1 MTSALVKA
9 VRARTGHDPVVADG
23 SVEDARIAFADAAAR
38 RPSLVVVA
46 GGDGT
51 VRQAAAALGGTGIP
65 LAIVPCGTG
74 NVLASGLRL
83 GGPAAMARAL
93 PTAVE
98 RVVDLGQ
105 VTWGADPGSLLGV
118 ETFVVACGMG
128 LDARIMDGTEPHLK
142 RRFSFAAYMASA
154 AREILRPRPSR
165 FLVDVDG
172 DVTELTGL
180 AVLVANAGE
189 LIPGLLGPRQ
199 AIDPCDGRLE
209 VLVLG
214 GRNAF
219 GAARAGLEL
228 LLRTDGPH
236 GGVALRRSGRT
247 IRVRAEPAQP
257 IQIDGDVHG
266 RGWLDARIE
275 PGALTLL
282 VPPGA

>member
-1 MTSALVKA
+1 M
-9 VRARTGHDPVVADG
+9 ADG

-51 VRQAAAALGGTGIP
+51 VRQAAAALGGTGDP
-65 LAIVPCGTG
+65 AGHRARAGPATSWP
-74 NVLASGLRL
+74 AGLRL

-180 AVLVANAGE
+180 AVLMANAGE

-214 GRNAF
+214 GRERARGGPRRPRAAASDGRPARRGRAPPL
-219 GAARAGLEL
+219 GADDPR
-228 LLRTDGPH
+228 P
-236 GGVALRRSGRT
+236 GRT
-247 IRVRAEPAQP
+247 GPAHP
-257 IQIDGDVHG
+257 D
-266 RGWLDARIE
+266 RRRRPRSAAGWTPASS
-275 PGALTLL
+275 PA
-282 VPPGA
+282 P